1 MNNQHLDEDN
11 DRKYGSATSTLSSG
25 YGQVYGGFPQGDEN
39 LPEVRIDTS
48 PQALSHLEAEYK
60 RRHLEEHEPKYPV
73 IYDNA
78 PKTVVPAEGS
88 LPSESVTAG
97 EREQAPSAEGP
108 PAKNGKICGLTR
120 RMFFIVLAILLVI
133 IAAGVGGG
141 VGGAVSSSTSKNK
154 SPAPITTTSSEPS
167 SG

>member
-1 MNNQHLDEDN
+1 M
-11 DRKYGSATSTLSSG
+11 
-25 YGQVYGGFPQGDEN
+25 YGGFPQGDEN

-60 RRHLEEHEPKYPV
+60 RRHLEEREPKYPV
-73 IYDNA
+73 IYDNS
-78 PKTVVPAEGS
+78 PKTVVLAEGS

-97 EREQAPSAEGP
+97 EREQALGAEEP

-120 RMFFIVLAILLVI
+120 RVFFIVLVVLVI

-141 VGGAVSSSTSKNK
+141 VGGAVSSSRSKGKN
-154 SPAPITTTSSEPS
+154 SAAVTTTSSEPS
-167 SG
+167 SR